1 MQQKYIPRCIS
12 HVSLSFSLS
21 LTRSLILGLYMFVH
35 ISMMNIIVSFFH
47 FFTLSREFFHCWN
60 SSFFLLLRHLL
71 SSFFCYKRW
80 NFSSIEITAAAAA
93 FFCGTRKEK
102 FSVSFHC
109 LVCVCHEDDDEKAEK
124 TTSSSSSYSSSREMR
139 FREWWWKTM
148 FFKSNASEW

>member
-1 MQQKYIPRCIS
+1 M
-12 HVSLSFSLS
+12 SLSLS

-60 SSFFLLLRHLL
+60 SSFLLLLRHLL
-71 SSFFCYKRW
+71 SSLFLLQTVKFFLHW
-80 NFSSIEITAAAAA
+80 NHCCCCC

>member
-1 MQQKYIPRCIS
+1 M
-12 HVSLSFSLS
+12 SLSLS

-60 SSFFLLLRHLL
+60 SSFLLLLRHLL
-71 SSFFCYKRW
+71 SSFFVT
-80 NFSSIEITAAAAA
+80 NGEIFPPLKSLLLLL